1 MGTLPLTPEP
11 TSAMDRHGHDDE
23 YEEQES
29 SGENH
34 FDDPEDYEER
44 DEEDLDEIPTPEH
57 PTGEQN
63 VEISMEI
70 DEDGNEVWRA
80 EDSQVPGST
89 SKGHSVEEA
98 MEGVDD
104 RRREF
109 REMLRKS
116 REERKRRKDRGK

>member
-1 MGTLPLTPEP
+1 
-11 TSAMDRHGHDDE
+11 MDRHEYDDYDD
-23 YEEQES
+23 YEELES
-29 SGENH
+29 SGGKH
-34 FDDPEDYEER
+34 FDDPEDPEEEH
-44 DEEDLDEIPTPEH
+44 DEDLIEIPAPEH
-57 PTGEQN
+57 PTGEN
-63 VEISMEI
+63 DIEISMEI

-116 REERKRRKDRGK
+116 REERERRKKRGK

>member
-1 MGTLPLTPEP
+1 
-11 TSAMDRHGHDDE
+11 MDRHGYDDYDDE
-23 YEEQES
+23 KLES

-34 FDDPEDYEER
+34 FDDPEDCEKE
-44 DEEDLDEIPTPEH
+44 DEEDLDEIPRPEH
-57 PTGEQN
+57 PTGEQD

-70 DEDGNEVWRA
+70 DDDGNEVWRA

-109 REMLRKS
+109 REMLKKS

>member
-1 MGTLPLTPEP
+1 MHRQRY
-11 TSAMDRHGHDDE
+11 DDYDDE
-23 YEEQES
+23 FDEHES
-29 SGENH
+29 SGEYH
-34 FDDPEDYEER
+34 FDDPEELEEE
-44 DEEDLDEIPTPEH
+44 DEEDLGEIPAPEH
-57 PTGEQN
+57 STGEQD

-104 RRREF
+104 RRRQY

-116 REERKRRKDRGK
+116 REERKRRKDRGE